1 MKPVTI
7 NPDNYCILMAGGI
20 GARFWPMSRT
30 NCPKQFIDVLGSGE
44 TLIQQ
49 TYRRLSKV
57 CKSENIFIVTNELY
71 RQIIKEQIPDITE
84 RQILC
89 EPARRNTA
97 PCIAYAAHKIHAEN
111 PNANIVV
118 SPSDHVILHEEEFSD
133 ALLTA
138 LDATAKNNWLLTL
151 GITPSRPDTGY
162 GYIQHSDDSETG
174 YENIR
179 KVKTFTEKPQL
190 EMAKQFLASGD
201 FLWNSG
207 IFIWSLKSLM
217 TAMKQQLPDIHAIF
231 SEGAEFYFTPQENE
245 FIHKAYSEVR
255 NISIDYGLMEKA
267 SNVYVLAADFGW
279 SDLGTWGS
287 LYEAR
292 KKDMNGN
299 AIIGNS
305 VMTYDTHNCIVN
317 MPKNKLVVIQGL
329 EDYIVVED
337 KNMLLIIR
345 KQDEQLIRNIVE
357 DVKERKGE
365 NYI

>member
-1 MKPVTI
+1 MKSTTI
-7 NPDNYCILMAGGI
+7 NPNNYCILMAGGI
-20 GARFWPMSRT
+20 GSRFWPMSRT
-30 NCPKQFIDVLGSGE
+30 GCPKQFIDVLGTGE

-57 CKSENIFIVTNELY
+57 CEPRNIFIVTNELY
-71 RQIIKEQIPDITE
+71 RELVKEQITGISD

-89 EPARRNTA
+89 EPSRRNTA
-97 PCIAYAAHKIHAEN
+97 PCIAYAAYKINAEN

-118 SPSDHVILHEEEFSD
+118 SPADHIILHEEEFSD
-133 ALLTA
+133 VLLAALE
-138 LDATAKNNWLLTL
+138 ATSKNDWLLTL

-162 GYIQHSDDSETG
+162 GYVQFADEIQTG
-174 YENIR
+174 YKDIS
-179 KVKTFTEKPQL
+179 KVKTFTEKPEL

-207 IFIWSLKSLM
+207 IFIWSLSSLM
-217 TAMKQQLPDIHAIF
+217 TAMKQQLPDIDAIF
-231 SEGAEFYFTPQENE
+231 SEGADFYFTDEE
-245 FIHKAYSEVR
+245 KDFVKKAYAEVR

-267 SNVYVLAADFGW
+267 NNVYVMAADFGW

-287 LYEAR
+287 LYDSR
-292 KKDMNGN
+292 SKDMNGN

-305 VMTYDTHNCIVN
+305 VMTYDTRNCIVN

-329 EDYIVVED
+329 EDYIIVED

-345 KQDEQLIRNIVE
+345 KQEEQLIRNIVE
-357 DVKERKGE
+357 DVKERKGDH
-365 NYI
+365 YI

>member
-1 MKPVTI
+1 MKPTTI
-7 NPDNYCILMAGGI
+7 NPDNYSILMAGGI

-30 NCPKQFIDVLGSGE
+30 NCPKQFIDVMGSGE

-57 CKSENIFIVTNELY
+57 CKPENIFIVTNEMY
-71 RQIIKEQIPDITE
+71 RDLIKEQIPGITE

-89 EPARRNTA
+89 EPSRRNTA
-97 PCIAYAAHKIHAEN
+97 PCIAYAAHKIYAEK

-118 SPSDHVILHEEEFSD
+118 SPADHVILHEEEFTE

-138 LDATAKNNWLLTL
+138 LEATSKNNWLLTL

-162 GYIQHSDDSETG
+162 GYIQFSEDDDTG
-174 YENIR
+174 YKHIS
-179 KVKTFTEKPQL
+179 KVKTFTEKPQI

-207 IFIWSLKSLM
+207 IFIWSLSSLM
-217 TAMKQQLPDIHAIF
+217 TAMKQQLPDINAIF
-231 SEGAEFYFTPQENE
+231 AEGAEFYYTDKEID

-267 SNVYVLAADFGW
+267 NNVYVMAADFGW

-287 LYEAR
+287 LYDSR
-292 KKDMNGN
+292 DKDINGN
-299 AIIGNS
+299 AIMGNS
-305 VMTYDTHNCIVN
+305 VMTYDTRNCIVN
-317 MPKNKLVVIQGL
+317 MPKNKIAVIQGL
-329 EDYIVVED
+329 EDYIIVED
-337 KNMLLIIR
+337 KDMLLIIK

-357 DVKERKGE
+357 DIKERKGE

>member
-1 MKPVTI
+1 MKSTTI
-7 NPDNYCILMAGGI
+7 NPDNYSILMAGGI

-30 NCPKQFIDVLGSGE
+30 NRPKQFIDVMGTGE

-57 CKSENIFIVTNELY
+57 CKPENIFIVTNEIY
-71 RQIIKEQIPDITE
+71 SDIIKEQIPGITD

-89 EPARRNTA
+89 EPSRRNTA
-97 PCIAYAAHKIHAEN
+97 PCIAYAAYKIKAEN

-118 SPSDHVILHEEEFSD
+118 SPADHVILQEDEFTEV
-133 ALLTA
+133 LLNA
-138 LDATAKNNWLLTL
+138 IEATSKNNWLLTL

-162 GYIQHSDDSETG
+162 GYIQFSEDDETG
-174 YENIR
+174 YKHIS
-179 KVKTFTEKPQL
+179 KVKTFTEKPQI
-190 EMAKQFLASGD
+190 EMARQFLDSGD

-207 IFIWSLKSLM
+207 IFIWSLSSLM
-217 TAMKQQLPDIHAIF
+217 TALKQQLPDIDAIF
-231 SEGAEFYFTPQENE
+231 AEGEAFYYTDREKE

-267 SNVYVLAADFGW
+267 NTVYVMAADFGW

-287 LYEAR
+287 LYDSR

-299 AIIGNS
+299 AIMGKS
-305 VMTYDTHNCIVN
+305 VMTYDTRNCIVN

-329 EDYIVVED
+329 EDYIIVED
-337 KNMLLIIR
+337 KDMLLIIK

-357 DVKERKGE
+357 DIKERKGDSF
-365 NYI
+365 I